1 VVEFV
6 VVVVEVLTGFV
17 CVDRSGVGVKEGV
30 EEGELVDGEV
40 EVVSPAVPELPGMV
54 IENEVDGLLAQPD
67 DNMPLIRLPPNIEA
81 PSPIKNS
88 RRVIF
93 RSFN

>member
-17 CVDRSGVGVKEGV
+17 CVDWSGVGVKEVVEGV
-30 EEGELVDGEV
+30 EKVELVDGEV
-40 EVVSPAVPELPGMV
+40 EVVSPAVLELPGMV

-93 RSFN
+93 